1 MFDLLRTVKREV
13 ATEAVY
19 FAGLRISERD
29 FIPDWRQWLPV
40 RPGNPTFPESVEVAA
55 QLISEIEER
64 AGKPLGQLTDAE
76 IAPYRQSIH
85 EVMDERYAAERRNNS
100 TRGDRALERLRREY
114 GEPNLRAVA

>member
-1 MFDLLRTVKREV
+1 MFDLLRTVRREV

-29 FIPDWRQWLPV
+29 FIPDWQRWLPV

-55 QLISEIEER
+55 QLLREMEER
-64 AGKPLGQLTDAE
+64 AGKPLGCLTDAE
-76 IAPYRQSIH
+76 IAPYQRSIH
-85 EVMDERYAAERRNNS
+85 EVMDERYAE
-100 TRGDRALERLRREY
+100 TRSGDPGLGDRVLDELRREY